1 MVFFQV
7 GRDVVVALARGR
19 LLGQLQAGPDPM
31 DVLQGLADARLG
43 LLVVGPPD
51 VGLLLGDRTTTGQL
65 RVAIGLGLGQ
75 PLCGLRLAIPGD
87 RPPEPGDLVLH
98 VRHRR
103 HQLVPVGL
111 GGGDRRSA
119 HGQRLVERLPGRLEG
134 RPGLGHPD
142 APHRVVEDDQQVALA
157 DEVVVIDPDLAH
169 ILSDPG
175 RRVGDVGVDVSV
187 VGRGRRQRDADPRV
201 EEVRQRGDQTH
212 DHQADEQASR
222 PRAARRRPWLGG
234 CGRPGCFGRRG
245 RPGSRGRWSRCLGVH
260 GAIDLRPW
268 DRDRSGGIP
277 RRGDPRDAKTGIG
290 IALSLEDAWASWS
303 GVIFPMISCDA
314 RGASASRTIPASGT
328 FSLPVPGL
336 PRTPTVLGTSGGTHL
351 LVTTFAKMRPTHD
364 PRLGAHPQAREPG
377 PNPEAPSPRTNQ
389 PSLPAEDSQGEQ
401 QGRHWERQVLR
412 RGLRDGGLQ
421 PFHQHHRRVRSTPPC
436 DPRRVGPWSRPRRA
450 RRIAL
455 GSVGANTSA
464 VSDGT
469 CASTLGSVG
478 AAVSTVA
485 AGSNTSVLGSVGALF
500 PPLRRRL
507 RPRHRVRSSSPH
519 LPS

>member
-1 MVFFQV
+1 M
-7 GRDVVVALARGR
+7 
-19 LLGQLQAGPDPM
+19 
-31 DVLQGLADARLG
+31 
-43 LLVVGPPD
+43 
-51 VGLLLGDRTTTGQL
+51 RT
-65 RVAIGLGLGQ
+65 
-75 PLCGLRLAIPGD
+75 
-87 RPPEPGDLVLH
+87 
-98 VRHRR
+98 
-103 HQLVPVGL
+103 
-111 GGGDRRSA
+111 
-119 HGQRLVERLPGRLEG
+119 
-134 RPGLGHPD
+134 
-142 APHRVVEDDQQVALA
+142 HRVVEDDQQVALA

-169 ILSDPG
+169 ILGDPG

-421 PFHQHHRRVRSTPPC
+421 PLPPAPPPC
-436 DPRRVGPWSRPRRA
+436 KVHTSLRPAEGWAFVSTSSGSTDRVGLGPRERFGRP
-450 RRIAL
+450 
-455 GSVGANTSA
+455 
-464 VSDGT
+464 DGT
-469 CASTLGSVG
+469 CTRHWVRWRRCVHRCGRLEHLGVGFSRRAVSAVAQELGLGS
-478 AAVSTVA
+478 
-485 AGSNTSVLGSVGALF
+485 
-500 PPLRRRL
+500 
-507 RPRHRVRSSSPH
+507 RVRSSSPH